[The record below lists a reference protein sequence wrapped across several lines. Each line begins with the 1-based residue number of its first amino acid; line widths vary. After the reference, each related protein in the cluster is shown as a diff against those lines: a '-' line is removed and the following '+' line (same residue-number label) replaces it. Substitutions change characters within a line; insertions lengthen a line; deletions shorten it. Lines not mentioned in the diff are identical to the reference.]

1 MGDKKNIFCSV
12 ENIIREKES
21 RSASEERTLEEFSR
35 NGQTHSQ
42 KKEQNNWDKGQILV
56 EKY

>member
-35 NGQTHSQ
+35 KWSNSF
-42 KKEQNNWDKGQILV
+42 I
-56 EKY
+56 EKRTKQLRQRPNTC